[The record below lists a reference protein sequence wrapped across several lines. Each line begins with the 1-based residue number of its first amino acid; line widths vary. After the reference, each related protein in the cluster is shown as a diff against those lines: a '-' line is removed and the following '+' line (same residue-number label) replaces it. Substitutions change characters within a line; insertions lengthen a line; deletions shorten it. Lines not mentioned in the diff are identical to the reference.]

1 MRLPVPG
8 TGRST
13 HPANW
18 ERRGSPGGGAGQER
32 KRKNAPAAQGAAQLP
47 PPPHGPAP
55 AAYPSPLLRVT
66 PVSGQ
71 PMPDP
76 PELLPWPPGP
86 SQRLCCSRPPAG
98 TQSRGTP
105 AVAPAQGLCEMR
117 EIVSPGRRPPAPVAL
132 PSLCLRFPVDVLL
145 QGPALPPCPGSPP
158 AVLASPRPGPPQLGS
173 GPWLDRQCP
182 PGCLGSSPRPCSR
195 LSPGPLL
202 GLIAGARAGVL
213 APPLPRGHGRSP
225 QGPQGGVP
233 TTSHLPDPGSDAP
246 TGGSRQDSGQGGRSR
261 VGTRSGK
268 RTSTRPH
275 WTPGPGTVSPLYRRT
290 VEVHVGN
297 RQLSPNQKG
306 REKGPLSRPLHDPLR
321 THALCQAGFRLRG
334 SAVRVRTVF
343 WGRRH
348 TRLSALS
355 AWLSKR
361 EAASAGDL
369 GSYLV

>member
-1 MRLPVPG
+1 ML
-8 TGRST
+8 
-13 HPANW
+13 
-18 ERRGSPGGGAGQER
+18 
-32 KRKNAPAAQGAAQLP
+32 
-47 PPPHGPAP
+47 GPAP
-55 AAYPSPLLRVT
+55 PPTTYLLLTLPSSFTLLSLRFI
-66 PVSGQ
+66 
-71 PMPDP
+71 
-76 PELLPWPPGP
+76 
-86 SQRLCCSRPPAG
+86 
-98 TQSRGTP
+98 
-105 AVAPAQGLCEMR
+105 LCEMR
-117 EIVSPGRRPPAPVAL
+117 EIVSPGRRPPAPAAL

-158 AVLASPRPGPPQLGS
+158 AVPASPRPGPPQLGS

-246 TGGSRQDSGQGGRSR
+246 TGGSRQDSGRGGRSR

-343 WGRRH
+343 WGLHH